1 VSVEDTNPEDAVV
14 VLECRAALV
23 EFGASNCASTA
34 YSDGER

>member
-14 VLECRAALV
+14 VLECRALV